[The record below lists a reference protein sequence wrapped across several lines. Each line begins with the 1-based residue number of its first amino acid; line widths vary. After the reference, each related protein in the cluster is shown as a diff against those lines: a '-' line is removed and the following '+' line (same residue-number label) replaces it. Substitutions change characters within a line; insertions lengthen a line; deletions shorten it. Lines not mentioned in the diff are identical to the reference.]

1 LQNLYLYGGFLAFVV
16 AMLLVDLRL
25 FHAEA
30 KEVDTRQ
37 AGIWV
42 GIWVGLAVAFGVI
55 VYFWRG
61 GETAAE
67 YAAGYLIEYSLS
79 VDNIFVFLVIF
90 SYFKVKSE
98 FQHQVLFY
106 GILGAIIFRGLFIA
120 AGTTLLN
127 RFEWVL
133 YVLGLVLLYS
143 AYRIAKGT
151 ESVHPQDN
159 PVLKLFRR
167 TRFPTTTEYH
177 GHKLFIKEAG
187 RRVATPL
194 FVVLLVVEATDVAFA
209 VDSIPA
215 IFAITR
221 DPFVV
226 LTSNVFA
233 VLGLRALYFLLAG
246 GLERFHLLHY
256 GLAAILAFV
265 GVKMLL
271 SEIWHPPIGLSL
283 GVIVITLAVT
293 VLLSLKVPPKETAT
307 KGPPKETATTGPP
320 KETATKGPQK
330 ETATKGLE
338 EVEKTSATASDNPP
352 AERT

>member
-1 LQNLYLYGGFLAFVV
+1 LENLYLYGGFLAFVI
-16 AMLLVDLRL
+16 AMLLVDLKL

-30 KEVDTRQ
+30 KQVSTRQ
-37 AGIWV
+37 ASAWV
-42 GIWVGLAVAFGVI
+42 SVWIGLAVVFGVI

-61 GETAAE
+61 GKVAAE

-90 SYFKVKSE
+90 SYFKVKGE

-106 GILGAIIFRGLFIA
+106 GILGAIFFRGLFIA
-120 AGTTLLN
+120 AGVTLLN

-133 YVLGLVLLYS
+133 YILGAVLLYS

-151 ESVHPQDN
+151 ESVRPQDN

-177 GHKLFIKEAG
+177 GHKLFIREAG

-194 FVVLLVVEATDVAFA
+194 FVVLLVVEATDIAFA

-233 VLGLRALYFLLAG
+233 ILGLRSLYFLLAG
-246 GLERFHLLHY
+246 SLERFHLLHY
-256 GLAAILAFV
+256 GLALILAFV

-271 SEIWHPPIGLSL
+271 SEIWHPPIALSL
-283 GVIVITLAVT
+283 GVIVATLAIT
-293 VLLSLKVPPKETAT
+293 ALLSLKLPPPETGAKELEGVDKAS
-307 KGPPKETATTGPP
+307 GASSDRPPS
-320 KETATKGPQK
+320 
-330 ETATKGLE
+330 E
-338 EVEKTSATASDNPP
+338 ES
-352 AERT
+352 

>member
-1 LQNLYLYGGFLAFVV
+1 LENLYLYGGFLAFVI
-16 AMLLVDLRL
+16 AMLMVDLRL

-30 KEVDTRQ
+30 KQVSTKQ
-37 AGIWV
+37 AATWVTIWV
-42 GIWVGLAVAFGVI
+42 ALAVAFGVI

-61 GETAAE
+61 GTTAAE

-90 SYFKVKSE
+90 AYFKVKPE

-106 GILGAIIFRGLFIA
+106 GILGAIVFRGLFIA

-133 YVLGLVLLYS
+133 YVLGAVLLYS

-177 GHKLFIKEAG
+177 GHKLFIKQAG

-194 FVVLLVVEATDVAFA
+194 FVVLLVVEATDIAFA

-233 VLGLRALYFLLAG
+233 ILGLRSLYFLLAG
-246 GLERFHLLHY
+246 SLERFHLLHY

-271 SEIWHPPIGLSL
+271 SELWHPPIGLSL
-283 GVIVITLAVT
+283 GVIVFTLAIT
-293 VLLSLKVPPKETAT
+293 VLLSLKLPPRKAAAN
-307 KGPPKETATTGPP
+307 KLP
-320 KETATKGPQK
+320 
-330 ETATKGLE
+330 
-338 EVEKTSATASDNPP
+338 EVEQASAGPSDKPP
-352 AERT
+352 PEGTKAAPAPRPGPGP